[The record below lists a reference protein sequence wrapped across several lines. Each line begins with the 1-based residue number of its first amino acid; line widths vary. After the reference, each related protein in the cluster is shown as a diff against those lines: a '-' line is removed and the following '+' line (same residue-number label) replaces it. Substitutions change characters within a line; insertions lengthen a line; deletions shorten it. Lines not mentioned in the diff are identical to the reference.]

1 MSVCVCGV
9 WCVFCVFVCIG
20 YVSVGV
26 LVCMVVVGM
35 SECEGCVCVVG
46 VCLCV

>member
-1 MSVCVCGV
+1 MWCVWCGV
-9 WCVFCVFVCIG
+9 VFVFVCIG

-26 LVCMVVVGM
+26 FDCMVVVGM
-35 SECEGCVCVVG
+35 GECEGCVCVVV